1 MHLQP
6 RSSVLF
12 FKAVF
17 TPAELLAFAGGLAW
31 SSTDCSLPW
40 AASHLQPPHQIS
52 PALAGFL
59 QIQVK
64 IQFPAFDKQT
74 LSSQNKTEHSDTIV
88 SQPTGTPAPTLQI
101 SPLGCQAGNAIS
113 DLYSCIFHQTL
124 QKHIDR
130 VCPCKSVRELRPRS
144 QSWAC
149 CRRSHPP

>member
-1 MHLQP
+1 MPEALQ
-6 RSSVLF
+6 
-12 FKAVF
+12 
-17 TPAELLAFAGGLAW
+17 W
-31 SSTDCSLPW
+31 SSTDCSPPW
-40 AASHLQPPHQIS
+40 SASHLHPPHQIS
-52 PALAGFL
+52 PTLAGFL

-88 SQPTGTPAPTLQI
+88 SQPTGPPAPTLQI
-101 SPLGCQAGNAIS
+101 SPLGCQGGNAIS
-113 DLYSCIFHQTL
+113 DLYPCIFHQTL

-149 CRRSHPP
+149 HRPSHPP